1 MALPNSNISTS
12 LVGETLGTSSRDV
25 GTLCTHPN
33 INKWSKWKPVRFNK
47 VVGLTEANII
57 SVGSG
62 LTRPDMY
69 TTEYLRPRGGAQN
82 EFYRIG
88 DFRGYNHSATQPVHV
103 EILKVTELS
112 TNYVLTAPYKLIYNF
127 RYEIQFKLPFAGEI
141 DPVTINAQTSRTK
154 NTSAGGGYG
163 GITWASGIENLQTR
177 SSAEVFSC
185 PSQTTN
191 IQSILLLENGLLPP
205 LRLQYCQYNGNDTGT
220 YTTVAYAIEDNS
232 YLNAL
237 TFAYLDLTLS
247 INTIWDN
254 IAGNVNS
261 IATVTNN
268 TGREFLEFRVRYV
281 YTINGGTSMTT
292 YGYIPTVAASG
303 NTPANGILSTG
314 TAGASNTYSVTCY
327 LERYDSETAT
337 WVTVIWTAR
346 SQNINIPN

>member
-1 MALPNSNISTS
+1 MALPTTGISTS
-12 LVGETLGTSSRDV
+12 LVANTIGAGSNDV

-33 INKWSKWKPVRFNK
+33 INKWSKWKPVRSNK
-47 VVGLTEANII
+47 VTGLTVTDIENL
-57 SVGSG
+57 SSG
-62 LTRPDMY
+62 LSRLDMY
-69 TTEYLRPRGGAQN
+69 EVVYLKPTGDASSP
-82 EFYRIG
+82 YRLG
-88 DFRGYNHSATQPVHV
+88 DFRNYNHSATQPVHV

-127 RYEIQFKLPFAGEI
+127 RYEIQFKLPFGGEI

-191 IQSILLLENGLLPP
+191 TQSVLLLENGLLPP

-232 YLNAL
+232 YLNAF
-237 TFAYLDLTLS
+237 TFTYLDMTLS

-281 YTINGGTSMTT
+281 YTINGGSSMTT

-303 NTPANGILSTG
+303 NTPANGILNTG
-314 TAGASNTYSVTCY
+314 TAGTSNTYSVTCY

-337 WVTVIWTAR
+337 WVTVVWTAR
-346 SQNINIPN
+346 SQDIYIPN